1 MSRDAGIPGRHIG
14 VALAVFSAASM
25 VLLLACGGSGPSVE
39 SQELYLTADQYR
51 LAGDL
56 VTAVDAYTAAIA
68 DSPEYAEAYLARA
81 DTLTDLVRRSEALL
95 DYAKALELDE
105 TLALDVYVNR
115 GVAYPVADE
124 IQRAIKDFDRA
135 LLIEPDDPTALA
147 NRGLA
152 KARSGTLFEGL
163 IDLDAAIAIAQRN
176 FFFGFM
182 TRGLVRA
189 LAVQLEGSLEDYGRA
204 NKIRPDRVEPLFQR
218 ALVQLQTGMPG
229 QALED
234 LDQAI
239 SILSTGYRTLLTF
252 RR

>member
-1 MSRDAGIPGRHIG
+1 M
-14 VALAVFSAASM
+14 
-25 VLLLACGGSGPSVE
+25 
-39 SQELYLTADQYR
+39 
-51 LAGDL
+51 
-56 VTAVDAYTAAIA
+56 
-68 DSPEYAEAYLARA
+68 
-81 DTLTDLVRRSEALL
+81 L

-105 TLALDVYVNR
+105 TLASDVYVNR
-115 GVAYPVADE
+115 GVAYLAADE

-152 KARSGTLFEGL
+152 KARSGTLSEGL
-163 IDLDAAIAIAQRN
+163 IDLDAAIAIAPRN

-189 LAVQLEGSLEDYGRA
+189 LAGQLEGSLEDYGRA
-204 NKIRPDRVEPLFQR
+204 NRIRPDRVEPLFQR

-229 QALED
+229 QALKD

-239 SILSTGYRTLLTF
+239 SISPAFARAYAARSAAHRELGEIEAAEADIAVAISLGIDPALVDNPLISPLS
-252 RR
+252 